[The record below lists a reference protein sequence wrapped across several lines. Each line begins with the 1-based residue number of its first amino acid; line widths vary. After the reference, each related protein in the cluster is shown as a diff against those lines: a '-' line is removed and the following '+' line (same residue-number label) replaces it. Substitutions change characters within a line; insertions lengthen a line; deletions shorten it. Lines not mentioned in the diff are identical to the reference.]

1 MPINPQGVSNT
12 LLNCVSISWKDLL
25 QEGIVEGFDNED
37 GDQNEEALTNKGVA
51 VLDRNSGANLTAH
64 QIGASHE

>member
-1 MPINPQGVSNT
+1 MH
-12 LLNCVSISWKDLL
+12 LFLERDLL

-51 VLDRNSGANLTAH
+51 MLDRNPGANLTSH
-64 QIGASHE
+64 QISAG